1 VSDQQTFAQK
11 RQVTADRLGI
21 HPDAI
26 PRHIAIIMDGN
37 GRWAQQRGLPRMSGH
52 EQGGKAVQVVAQHC
66 VDIGI
71 EYLTLYS
78 FSMQNW
84 KRPEEEVGFL
94 MHLIAAYLEGI
105 RSNLMRDNV
114 RLLHLGRRERL
125 PQMMLDALDET
136 IEITGVNTG
145 MVLGLA
151 LNYGSREEI
160 VDAAKA
166 IAQKCCEGKLKPDDI
181 DEACIAGHL
190 NTAGWRDPDLVVR
203 TSGEMRISNFLLWQI
218 SYAEFYVTETFWPD
232 FSPAELEKAVL
243 AYAAR
248 NRRFGDINAVK
259 PQ

>member
-1 VSDQQTFAQK
+1 MSAQTFEEK
-11 RQVTADRLGI
+11 RRVTAERLGI

-26 PRHIAIIMDGN
+26 PRHIGIIMDGN

-52 EQGGKAVQVVAQHC
+52 EQGGKAVQIVAQHC

-105 RSNLMRDNV
+105 RPNLMRDNV

-136 IEITGVNTG
+136 MEITGINDG

-160 VDAAKA
+160 IDATKA
-166 IAQKCCEGKLKPDDI
+166 IARKCGDGTLAPEEI
-181 DEACIAGHL
+181 DEDCIAAHL
-190 NTAGWRDPDLVVR
+190 NTAGWRDPDLVIR

-232 FSPAELEKAVL
+232 FSPEELDKAVL
-243 AYAAR
+243 AYAGR
-248 NRRFGDINAVK
+248 NRRFGDIKAAK
-259 PQ
+259 PH

>member
-1 VSDQQTFAQK
+1 MSEATFEQK
-11 RQVTADRLGI
+11 RQATARRLGI
-21 HPDAI
+21 DPEAI

-37 GRWAQQRGLPRMSGH
+37 GRWAQRRDLPRMSGH
-52 EQGGKAVQVVAQHC
+52 EQGGKAVQIVAQHC

-84 KRPEEEVGFL
+84 KRPEEEVTFL
-94 MHLIAAYLEGI
+94 MHLIAMYLEGI
-105 RSNLMRDNV
+105 RPNLMRDNV

-136 IEITGVNTG
+136 MKITGVNTG

-160 VDAAKA
+160 IDAARA
-166 IAQKCCEGKLKPDDI
+166 IAEKCRDGALKPEDI
-181 DEACIAGHL
+181 DEACIDGHL
-190 NTAGWRDPDLVVR
+190 NTAGWKEPDLVVR

-218 SYAEFYVTETFWPD
+218 SYAEFYVTDTLWPD
-232 FSPAELEKAVL
+232 FSPEELDKAVL
-243 AYAAR
+243 DYAGR
-248 NRRFGDINAVK
+248 NRRFGDIAAGK